1 MVSSIADTMTGKAST
16 ELLWSDRLTSSVA
29 LTTVLQVV
37 SLSSCFELGAF
48 PVLSEEVLLDN
59 INLFLTRASTLILS
73 LFKSKLTSL
82 GTGAAFHMSNG
93 LDALRTSAMLA
104 SPSSSEDS
112 DSRVAVRFLG
122 MRSSTD
128 FILFRLRLPGGSA
141 LLALLSLRPER
152 SRAGGFIASSKVA

>member
-16 ELLWSDRLTSSVA
+16 GLLLSDRLTSLA
-29 LTTVLQVV
+29 TLTTGLQMVVL
-37 SLSSCFELGAF
+37 SNCFKWGVF
-48 PVLSEEVLLDN
+48 PVLSEKVLLDN
-59 INLFLTRASTLILS
+59 ITLFLTRASTLIQS
-73 LFKSKLTSL
+73 LFKSTLTSL

-93 LDALRTSAMLA
+93 LFSSRTSAALA
-104 SPSSSEDS
+104 SQSSSEDS

-141 LLALLSLRPER
+141 LLALLSSRPER
-152 SRAGGFIASSKVA
+152 LRAGGFITSSKVA